1 MYYNMVHRVRIS
13 VASVKQL
20 LVLLLL
26 KRPSHGH
33 EEKRKFAC
41 QQFQHH
47 VDVKERPCCNL
58 MPSEKET
65 EKS

>member
-1 MYYNMVHRVRIS
+1 MYV
-13 VASVKQL
+13 Q
-20 LVLLLL
+20 
-26 KRPSHGH
+26 HGTPCQNIC
-33 EEKRKFAC
+33 EATACATVEKTFSRSRRKRKFAC

>member
-1 MYYNMVHRVRIS
+1 MYNMVHCVRIS

-20 LVLLLL
+20 LVLLL